1 MKTEKNRRI
10 QLRLG
15 TFAHHL
21 YQQPV
26 FHNCTGRQRSMTQS
40 DRQQRLLAL
49 LKSDGVSVHRLLVR
63 LTLNETVA
71 DDLMQELFLRLS
83 QSIPFDQAKNPVAY
97 VRRTAMNLAFEWK
110 RQRKRSVAGSLE
122 EEPISVSQSPE
133 DMIQQQEDMDM
144 VLNALSELSEDARQV
159 LVLHRLEGEPYD
171 SIAEQMDKTSHQVRA
186 ICSKAIQRLRD
197 VLNDD
202 SASTSETQS

>member
-1 MKTEKNRRI
+1 
-10 QLRLG
+10 
-15 TFAHHL
+15 
-21 YQQPV
+21 
-26 FHNCTGRQRSMTQS
+26 MTQS